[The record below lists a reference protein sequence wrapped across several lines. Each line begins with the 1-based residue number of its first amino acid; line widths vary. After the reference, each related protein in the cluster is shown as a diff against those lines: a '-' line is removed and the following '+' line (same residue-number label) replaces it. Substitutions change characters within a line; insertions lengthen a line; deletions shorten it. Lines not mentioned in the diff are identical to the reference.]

1 MRNIERNLGRLD
13 KEARGVTNS
22 FKLLGGALAAVATGG
37 AIRSIVQT
45 TARFEDLQDTLNT
58 VTGSARQGAQAFDF
72 VKQFATSTQFGV
84 EELTNTFIKLKGS
97 GIEPTQKLLTTFT
110 DAAAVTTDQIGT
122 LNAITD
128 LFSRTTSGGLG
139 LEELNRLA
147 DRGLPVFKILEE
159 QIGITRLEVSEFG
172 KTAEGARKITEA
184 LSAGINQRFGGATQD
199 KMDNLSTAMSNFGI
213 AVTNAAADLGNKFRP
228 QLTQAISEAT
238 VFLETND
245 KLIEALGTGLG
256 EAITTTSKSLKF
268 IAENF
273 EAIKNAALAL
283 IGLRIASFFGTLAS
297 RLSSAIGPA
306 KSLTGIFGAMGK
318 TVGRAVTKI
327 PLLGGAMAGLGNLA
341 VRLGPALANPFI
353 GIPAAV
359 AVAVTGGLLYFQD
372 SMVKVGDTTA
382 SLGEVT
388 GAVFSLIGEQI
399 QRATSYLGEQFNKAL
414 TSVGEFFQNKMLQ
427 PASRSFNRILDIA
440 KTALNFLLN
449 SFVVTFEY
457 IKGIVFN
464 LPQFFVGAFRAVM
477 NIAADF
483 AGAITQ
489 RFSNLGE
496 AIGKAFEGDFQ
507 GAMEAAG
514 REVGYSFSESL
525 QRALD
530 EVPPVIPEVDA
541 ASIMQTDRVAQGID
555 AVKSAVGTAIT
566 ITGEYVSG
574 ALEPLETAIE
584 TKIKN
589 DRAEAAAIA
598 LKNHK
603 LIEAAH
609 ATEFAYQAQETANTV
624 TEEAVVANEKLNT
637 ELEKRKSASARLIEQ
652 IQQETLDLADL
663 KNALANV
670 AEIARLTGINENQLR
685 DALESSIASYEKNTE
700 AANKNATAKTRQ
712 LNVVERLIERTQQEK
727 KDLQL
732 LENALAD
739 VDKIAKA
746 SGISQSE
753 LTKIL
758 QDQIN
763 VIKGVTEET
772 KKQGEATK
780 TFAEQINESITKN
793 GEQFSSSLARSLAQG
808 KASLGDFKGFLNK
821 TLEDI
826 AAMIIQKRITDPFI
840 NSITAGLT
848 GGTTGGFNLGS
859 IFGSLGGA
867 GGTGTGGGFFS
878 SIFSGIGNFFGG
890 FFANGGP
897 VTAGKGY
904 IVGERGPEMFM
915 PRTAGTIVPN
925 EGLNS
930 GGGETTVNFNINAV
944 STQDGIEFL
953 LKNKPQI
960 ISMVTQAQNQRG
972 RQGITS

>member
-13 KEARGVTNS
+13 KQAKGVTSS
-22 FKLLGGALAAVATGG
+22 FKLLGGALAAVVTGG

-58 VTGSARQGAQAFDF
+58 VTGSARDGAKAFDF

-97 GIEPTQKLLTTFT
+97 GIEPTSKLLTTFT

-184 LSAGINQRFGGATQD
+184 LAAGINQRFGGATQD

-213 AVTNAAADLGNKFRP
+213 AVTNAASDLGNKFRP
-228 QLTQAISEAT
+228 QLTQAITEAT
-238 VFLETND
+238 KFLETND
-245 KLIEALGTGLG
+245 KLIDALGVGIG
-256 EAITTTSKSLKF
+256 DAITATSNSLKF
-268 IAENF
+268 IADNF
-273 EAIKNAALAL
+273 TAIKNAAIAL
-283 IGLRIASFFGTLAS
+283 IGLRIAAFFGTLAS

-306 KSLTGIFGAMGK
+306 KSLTGIFGGM
-318 TVGRAVTKI
+318 TKAIGTTLTRI
-327 PLLGGAMAGLGNLA
+327 PLLGGALAGLGTLA
-341 VRLGPALANPFI
+341 VKLGPALMNPFI
-353 GIPAAV
+353 GIPAAI
-359 AVAVTGGLLYFQD
+359 AVAVTGGLFYFQD
-372 SMVKVGDTTA
+372 SIVKVGDTTA

-388 GAVFSLIGEQI
+388 GAVFSLIGDQI
-399 QRATSYLGEQFNKAL
+399 KKVTSFLGDAFFKAL
-414 TSVGEFFQNKMLQ
+414 TSIGEFFQNSMLK
-427 PASRSFNRILDIA
+427 PASRSFNRLLDIA
-440 KTALNFLLN
+440 KGALNFILN
-449 SFVVTFEY
+449 SFVVTFEF
-457 IKGIVFN
+457 IRGIIFN

-477 NIAADF
+477 SIASDF
-483 AGAITQ
+483 SGALTQ
-489 RFSNLGE
+489 KFSNLGD
-496 AIGKAFEGDFQ
+496 AIGAAFRGDFE
-507 GAMEAAG
+507 GAMEAVG
-514 REVGYSFSESL
+514 RDVGFSFGESINK
-525 QRALD
+525 ALA
-530 EVPPVIPEVDA
+530 EVPPVIPEVDVEG
-541 ASIMQTDRVAQGID
+541 IMKVDRVAQGID
-555 AVKSAVGTAIT
+555 AVKSSVGLAIS
-566 ITGEYVSG
+566 ITGDYISN

-603 LIEAAH
+603 MIEAAH
-609 ATEFAYQAQETANTV
+609 ATEFAYQAQQVNNQV
-624 TEEAVVANEKLNT
+624 TEDAVTVNEKLNK
-637 ELEKRKSASARLIEQ
+637 ELDKRKSASARIVEQ
-652 IQQETLDLADL
+652 LQNEALDLEDL
-663 KNALANV
+663 KKALANV
-670 AEIARLTGINENQLR
+670 NDISRITGIAVDVLTESFQKQI
-685 DALESSIASYEKNTE
+685 DILEGNTE
-700 AANKNATAKTRQ
+700 AVKKNTKEKEKQKT
-712 LNVVERLIERTQQEK
+712 VVDLLISSIKDEK
-727 KDLQL
+727 RDLAL
-732 LENALAD
+732 LENALGD
-739 VDKIAKA
+739 VDKISKA
-746 SGISQSE
+746 TGISTSE
-753 LTKIL
+753 LTAAL
-758 QDQIN
+758 TERIN
-763 VIKGVTEET
+763 VLKGVTEET

-793 GEQFSSSLARSLAQG
+793 GEAFSSSLARSLAQG

-848 GGTTGGFNLGS
+848 GGTTGGFNLGTL
-859 IFGSLGGA
+859 FGSFGSAGA
-867 GGTGTGGGFFS
+867 GTGGGFFS
-878 SIFSGIGNFFGG
+878 NIFSSIGNFFGG

-904 IVGERGPEMFM
+904 VVGERGPEMFM

-925 EGLNS
+925 DELNM
-930 GGGETTVNFNINAV
+930 GGGETNVTFNINAV
-944 STQDGIEFL
+944 DTQTGVEFL

-960 ISMVTQAQNQRG
+960 IGMVTQAQNQRG
-972 RQGITS
+972 RQGITA